1 MLSAS
6 FRTRCWRPLQAR
18 HAISM
23 RSPVTPTAA
32 AAAAVPRH
40 LPPTS
45 PSLRRPYTT
54 SPFVRY
60 TTAVEPPVTPTL
72 ATTTSPV
79 PASDLITLNDGLI
92 AQYADRK
99 ARPVS
104 LKEMMAMGSSPKY
117 LLTAAQWLHAELPV
131 RLAKRLRSMEE
142 ELPFG
147 LTKSVEVQR
156 LMSLYRASLTEALSI
171 KCPMNRAEELHF
183 TELIKHILTR
193 HQQVVIDLAAG
204 INTGFLRNR
213 TQGALSTMDRPSN
226 QLFLLQEYLDRFNSA
241 RIGLRMLMSQHVALH
256 EQKEGFVGV
265 IEMNCNPSRIVS
277 QAITDASSAC
287 KTAYGYSVTPKVEI
301 RDVSEKHGGIK
312 GFHYV
317 SAHLRFMV
325 FELLKNAMRATV
337 EHARRKK
344 AIASGWKPESGTVQ
358 PKVEVTEKDL
368 PPIQIVIVDTPTDVT
383 IKISDRGGGIRR
395 SEMPLLFNYIYSAA
409 AKSQQAQ
416 QLQKAQQQHQQFVA
430 QAQAQAAS
438 STTTTGPDG
447 KPQQPPFDTV
457 TAASSPASDRPI
469 DPSSPQGSA
478 ADFQPVLNT
487 QLHDFVESFGLPIA
501 RLAARFLDGDIQLHT
516 MPGYGMDALVFLSRE
531 PRSEDAVG
539 LGDFSPASPLPPVDL
554 TRYGIESNPGPF
566 SDGRWSH
573 TSAAI
578 CSSSR

>member
-1 MLSAS
+1 
-6 FRTRCWRPLQAR
+6 
-18 HAISM
+18 
-23 RSPVTPTAA
+23 
-32 AAAAVPRH
+32 
-40 LPPTS
+40 
-45 PSLRRPYTT
+45 
-54 SPFVRY
+54 
-60 TTAVEPPVTPTL
+60 
-72 ATTTSPV
+72 
-79 PASDLITLNDGLI
+79 
-92 AQYADRK
+92 
-99 ARPVS
+99 
-104 LKEMMAMGSSPKY
+104 MGSSPKY

-147 LTKSVEVQR
+147 LSKSVEVQR

-171 KCPMNRAEELHF
+171 KCPTNRVEELHF

-256 EQKEGFVGV
+256 EQVPGFIGV

-277 QAITDASSAC
+277 RAIADASSAC
-287 KTAYGYSVTPKVEI
+287 KTAYGYTLTPKVEI

-312 GFHYV
+312 DFHYV

-344 AIASGWKPESGTVQ
+344 AIANGWKPDSGASQ
-358 PKVEVTEKDL
+358 PSVEVTEKDL
-368 PPIQIVIVDTPTDVT
+368 SPIEIVIVDTPTDVT

-409 AKSQQAQ
+409 AKSQQAKQ
-416 QLQKAQQQHQQFVA
+416 VAKAQQQHQQFVA
-430 QAQAQAAS
+430 QAQAAS
-438 STTTTGPDG
+438 SNSDG
-447 KPQQPPFDTV
+447 KSQTPPFDSM
-457 TAASSPASDRPI
+457 TAASSPASGSPV
-469 DPSSPQGSA
+469 DPSAPQGTA

-501 RLAARFLDGDIQLHT
+501 RLCKSTHSHTLVAMVDRIQLLT
-516 MPGYGMDALVFLSRE
+516 FGRLILSLQMPDTW
-531 PRSEDAVG
+531 AVT
-539 LGDFSPASPLPPVDL
+539 F
-554 TRYGIESNPGPF
+554 
-566 SDGRWSH
+566 
-573 TSAAI
+573 
-578 CSSSR
+578 SSSP